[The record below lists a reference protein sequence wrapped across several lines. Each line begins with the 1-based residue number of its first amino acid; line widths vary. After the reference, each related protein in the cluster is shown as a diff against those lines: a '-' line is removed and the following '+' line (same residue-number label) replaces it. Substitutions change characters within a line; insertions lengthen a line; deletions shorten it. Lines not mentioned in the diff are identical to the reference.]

1 MWPLLQLYIYTALP
15 SHTARHRRGS
25 HFIHHETTAVD
36 DAGRR
41 ALGYGKLSQWE
52 HMKRRRAFDV
62 SFDLAALLKN
72 MQEVTSKIIF
82 YLYSML

>member
-1 MWPLLQLYIYTALP
+1 
-15 SHTARHRRGS
+15 
-25 HFIHHETTAVD
+25 
-36 DAGRR
+36 
-41 ALGYGKLSQWE
+41 
-52 HMKRRRAFDV
+52 MKRRRAFDV